1 MKLEAAKRLVTAIAE
16 GQSMDLQYVINT
28 LGDQGIKATT
38 PDAVPN
44 SVIANESLNEVMV
57 AFAVLKWKATEKYD
71 VEGGLYCSGVSV
83 IMERGDQ
90 KIKLMHTAHKRVVIW
105 IP

>member
-28 LGDQGIKATT
+28 LADQGIKATS

-44 SVIANESLNEVMV
+44 SVVANEHLNPVMV
-57 AFAVLKWKATEKYD
+57 AFAVQRWKTVEKYD

-83 IMERGDQ
+83 ILERGDQ

-105 IP
+105 LP